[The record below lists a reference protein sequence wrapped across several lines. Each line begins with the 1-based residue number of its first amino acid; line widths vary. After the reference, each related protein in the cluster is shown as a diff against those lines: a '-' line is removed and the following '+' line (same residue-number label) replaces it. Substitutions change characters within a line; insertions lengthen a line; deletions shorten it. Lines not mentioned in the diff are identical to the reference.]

1 MEELLYAYNKM
12 TKAALNALR
21 RASCFLKKKK
31 KSVIAFK
38 PVNQYY
44 LKSCKKVLAHKS
56 GSFLK

>member
-31 KSVIAFK
+31 KVLLLL
-38 PVNQYY
+38 NQ
-44 LKSCKKVLAHKS
+44 LTNIILNLVRKFLLIKVAHS
-56 GSFLK
+56 